1 MTEVSP
7 SEVREQALAKFG
19 HANLNQ
25 RLSNQRELRFG
36 KQGSK
41 SVKLE
46 TGAWFDHEAGEG
58 GYFSAPVEV
67 PAINYTRMI
76 VRKYDYHDADGELH
90 MQVCRYMPKDF
101 RPRRP
106 DPNNPGKWILSI
118 KGIETVPYRLPEMLE
133 SDYVVIVE
141 GEKDADRLADLG
153 IVATTNIGGAGNW
166 RPELA
171 QYFKG
176 KRVYIIP
183 DNDQAGRDRVPT
195 IVENLFPVADQIR
208 VCDLCKDMPPKSDV
222 SDWLDLNLCS
232 GNELTTK
239 VLDAGKL
246 VEDPVEDVI
255 DEGNVFELLAAD
267 DIQASLATDDFVEG
281 VLISGAM
288 SVLYGPSNCGK
299 TFFASDLAL
308 HVALG
313 WRWRDKEVEQGG
325 VIYIAAEGAHGIKNR
340 VAAFKKHHGLVEGV
354 PLAVLPSTVNMSD
367 PAGDI
372 DKLVN
377 TVRLAKNR
385 FGRIALVV
393 VDTLARV
400 MTGNENTAEDMGALI
415 NNCDRLR
422 HVTNAHVM
430 LIHHSGKAKEA
441 GARGSSA
448 LRAATDTEIEID
460 KHGMTSTATVT
471 KQRELEISGVFHF
484 TLDVVELGTNPR
496 GKSVTSC
503 IVKEVESSAAR
514 IRDRKPTGKQQ
525 KLVYA
530 VAKQLLADGIQQQ
543 VFGVD
548 GPIVATITEAEL
560 RHSSY
565 ERMSNDAKHKSTAF
579 NRALDG
585 LVGDEFLM
593 KKGDLIWA
601 I

>member
-1 MTEVSP
+1 MTEVNISP
-7 SEVREQALAKFG
+7 SEVREQALQKFG

-41 SVKLE
+41 SVELE

-76 VRKYDYHDADGELH
+76 VRKYDYHNADGELH

-141 GEKDADRLADLG
+141 GEKDVDRLHELG
-153 IVATTNIGGAGNW
+153 IVATTNISGAGGW
-166 RPELA
+166 HTRLA

-183 DNDQAGRDRVPT
+183 DNDQAGRDRVT
-195 IVENLFPVADQIR
+195 KIVENLWWHDAGEIR
-208 VCDLCKDMPPKSDV
+208 VCDICKNMPAKSDV
-222 SDWLDLNLCS
+222 SDWLDA
-232 GNELTTK
+232 GNELTME

-354 PLAVLPSTVNMSD
+354 PFAVLPSTVNMSD